1 MQRRADSPMLD
12 WVLVMRMLR
21 SYLKGTYSTLKWS
34 SGEVSDGYSYE
45 TQCDAYIIVPFG
57 DW

>member
-1 MQRRADSPMLD
+1 MLD